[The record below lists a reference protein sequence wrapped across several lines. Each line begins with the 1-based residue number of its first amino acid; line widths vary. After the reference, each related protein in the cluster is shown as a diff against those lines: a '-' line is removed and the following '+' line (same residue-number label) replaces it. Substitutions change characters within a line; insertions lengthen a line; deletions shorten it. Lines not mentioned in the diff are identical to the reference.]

1 MRYLKGLICLIILS
15 PLCVKALI
23 CDNADVIRLQKLAKN
38 ITTSYDY
45 VENNSSVQ
53 FSITFEN
60 VSNELYL
67 KNSSSGEEF
76 YGDGEFTLNNYSA
89 GENYKFEVR
98 STNALCNTKALSYIY
113 VNLPPYNPYYNDPI
127 CNGVSY
133 KYCNKWQKNTLS
145 YDEFV
150 QDVTNYKN
158 SLITIYETSQQI
170 KGLFDYIVEF
180 YANYY
185 FIILPVLILFSVIG
199 ITVYTKK
206 NRLF

>member
-76 YGDGEFTLNNYSA
+76 YADGEFTLNNYSA

-145 YDEFV
+145 YDEFI

-158 SLITIYETSQQI
+158 SLITNDEKPQQI

-185 FIILPVLILFSVIG
+185 FIILPVIIIFGVIG
-199 ITVYTKK
+199 ITIYTKK
-206 NRLF
+206 TSLF

>member
-45 VENNSSVQ
+45 VENNSSAQ

-158 SLITIYETSQQI
+158 SLITNDEKSQQI

-185 FIILPVLILFSVIG
+185 FIILPVIILFSVIG

-206 NRLF
+206 TSLF

>member
-158 SLITIYETSQQI
+158 SLITNDEKSQQI

>member
-158 SLITIYETSQQI
+158 SLITNDEKSQQI

-185 FIILPVLILFSVIG
+185 FIILPVIILFSVIG

-206 NRLF
+206 TSLF